1 MKTTMFI
8 LKILDMINGRFN
20 ITVEK
25 MSKAQD
31 RALKLNTER

>member
-1 MKTTMFI
+1 MFI

-20 ITVEK
+20 ITEEK

-31 RALKLNTER
+31 RALKTIQN